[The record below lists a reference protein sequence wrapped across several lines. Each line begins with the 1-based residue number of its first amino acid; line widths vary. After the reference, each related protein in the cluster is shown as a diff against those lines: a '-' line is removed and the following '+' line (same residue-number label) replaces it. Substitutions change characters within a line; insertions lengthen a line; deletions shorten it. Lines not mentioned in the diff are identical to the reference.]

1 MPFSA
6 STPEYT
12 VPHAQPQWGSSLL
25 THGTCTP
32 FTVRSPGGRPISRMR
47 TPGSCRWTSRQ
58 QCSRNHWIPRWLV
71 GVSPLPMKPM
81 LAVRRKERSCTAI
94 GLFLLRIR
102 NARIGILIRL
112 K

>member
-1 MPFSA
+1 M
-6 STPEYT
+6 
-12 VPHAQPQWGSSLL
+12 

-47 TPGSCRWTSRQ
+47 TPGNCRWTSRQ

-81 LAVRRKERSCTAI
+81 LAVRRKERSWTAI
-94 GLFLLRIR
+94 GVGRRRRELR
-102 NARIGILIRL
+102 RIAQNCAATYLHGDRAVLVEDPERADRHPH
-112 K
+112 